1 LRKGRSASPTTSNV
15 TPNSTAF
22 QNERNHLLSFF
33 GRSVTEAHLSII
45 NSTLEKDRDIRCQ
58 SVAELRAELKRLK
71 RETESG
77 KSEAHPTSA
86 SPKKPRGAASS
97 GSQWPVQPL

>member
-1 LRKGRSASPTTSNV
+1 MATGTLPFKGNTSGAIFDSILHKAPV
-15 TPNSTAF
+15 APVRLNSEIPSEL
-22 QNERNHLLSFF
+22 ER
-33 GRSVTEAHLSII
+33 II